1 MERIKVEVLASL
13 SPACE
18 LTPTLYLKHYFITL
32 AWRVRVCVCVCV
44 CVHETHSNAVTE
56 LCSANQRFVYILQ
69 CMTEALVRRWLA
81 YRHFLLRMRTGTVAQ
96 LWVEFLTGWLCETL
110 ARWWWATAAETSC
123 FFSSYV
129 FIPSGTTGKFN
140 SNRNVYYQRS
150 RFLSSNKEYIYFLD
164 TNRIFLSETVLH

>member
-1 MERIKVEVLASL
+1 MKRIEVEVLASL

-18 LTPTLYLKHYFITL
+18 LTPTLNLKYYFITL
-32 AWRVRVCVCVCV
+32 AWRVCV

-96 LWVEFLTGWLCETL
+96 LWVELLTGWLCETL
-110 ARWWWATAAETSC
+110 ARWWWTTAAETSC
-123 FFSSYV
+123 FF
-129 FIPSGTTGKFN
+129 FPPHKFLYPQVQPESLIM

-150 RFLSSNKEYIYFLD
+150 RFLSINEEYIYFLD
-164 TNRIFLSETVLH
+164 KDF